1 MKAIGIIPARYASS
15 RFPGKPLADILG
27 KSMIQRVY
35 EQCKKNDKLS
45 EVFVATDDAR
55 IEQAV
60 LGFNGKVIMTSDSCK
75 TGTERCY
82 DAVKRSNLKADI
94 IVNIQGDEP
103 GISPLQI
110 DHICS
115 LFNNNMVDIG
125 TLVKEITNPSEINDS
140 NKVKVI
146 FNDKN
151 KALNFSRKVITNK
164 SLNIYYKHIGIYA
177 YRLNTLKEIVSLKES
192 KRERSERLE
201 QLRWLENHYDIYI
214 SVTNEENLGIDTPDD
229 LIRFIKERNN

>member
-1 MKAIGIIPARYASS
+1 MKFTGIIPARYDST
-15 RFPGKPLADILG
+15 RFPGKPLADING
-27 KSMIQRVY
+27 KPMIQRVY
-35 EQCKKNDKLS
+35 EQCKKNDTLS
-45 EVFVATDDAR
+45 EVYVATDDAR

-110 DHICS
+110 DRVCS